1 MIYPILD
8 EITLDPI
15 EEDMKPYQ
23 AMQAYAQAEY
33 CKKNNLKVPPTLEQ
47 LKQVLEKGQ
56 KKNSSIKKIVQS
68 TGTSDPTR
76 SQNEHNQQTNAKKEK
91 LQLTKV

>member
-23 AMQAYAQAEY
+23 AMQTYAQAAY
-33 CKKNNLKVPPTLEQ
+33 YKKNNLKIPFTLE
-47 LKQVLEKGQ
+47 
-56 KKNSSIKKIVQS
+56 
-68 TGTSDPTR
+68 
-76 SQNEHNQQTNAKKEK
+76 
-91 LQLTKV
+91 